1 MEKQP
6 TRKTLNINYDGKIY
20 VTGYG
25 MLRLGDMDLSTIVS
39 DALLMDKNEFREL
52 NARVTIKLTLKDL
65 LPEAR
70 WIDADGE

>member
-1 MEKQP
+1 MEKQS

-39 DALLMDKNEFREL
+39 EALLMDKNEFREL
-52 NARVTIKLTLKDL
+52 NARVTFKLTLKDL

>member
-6 TRKTLNINYDGKIY
+6 TRKTLTINYDGKIY

-25 MLRLGDMDLSTIVS
+25 VLRLGDLDFANIVS

-52 NARVTIKLTLKDL
+52 NAQVTFTLTLKDL
-65 LPEAR
+65 IPQVR
-70 WIDADGE
+70 WTDADGE